1 MAFVRCEFCSANVK
15 EERFQR
21 HLEQVHP
28 AERSA
33 IAGARQRLRDLEREG
48 VVVKPRIPLRLP
60 KRFILYAGIAVL
72 VVLLVIGLPS
82 LLPGTTGGHIHP
94 TLSITVN
101 GQPLTIPGSI
111 GISSTSTGTIVASI
125 HTHGANGV
133 IHVESREPKTL
144 GDFFVVWGQPF
155 GSDRILSFLVDAGN
169 GLTMTV
175 NGQPTTAFGQLVFED
190 NQAIAI
196 VYGPR

>member
-15 EERFQR
+15 EERLPK

-33 IAGARQRLRDLEREG
+33 IIEARQRVRDLEREG
-48 VVVKPRIPLRLP
+48 VVVKPKIPLRLP

-72 VVLLVIGLPS
+72 VVLLAIGLPG
-82 LLPGTTGGHIHP
+82 LLPGTTTGGHIHP
-94 TLSITVN
+94 TLAITVN
-101 GQPLTIPGSI
+101 GQSLGVPGGI
-111 GISSTSTGTIVASI
+111 GISSGIVASI
-125 HTHGANGV
+125 HTHGGDGT

-144 GDFFVVWGQPF
+144 GDFFAVWGQPF
-155 GSDRILSFLVDAGN
+155 GSDRILSFVVDAGN

-175 NGQPTTAFGQLVFED
+175 NGQPSSAFDRLVFED
-190 NQAIAI
+190 DQAIAI

>member
-15 EERFQR
+15 EERLPK

-28 AERSA
+28 AERNA
-33 IAGARQRLRDLEREG
+33 IVASRQRLRDLEHEG
-48 VVVKPRIPLRLP
+48 VVVKPRTPLRFP
-60 KRFILYAGIAVL
+60 KRFVLYAAIAVL
-72 VVLLVIGLPS
+72 VVLLVIGLPR

-101 GQPLTIPGSI
+101 GQPLGIPGGI
-111 GISSTSTGTIVASI
+111 GISGGIVASI
-125 HTHGANGV
+125 HTHGGDGT
-133 IHVESREPKTL
+133 IHVESQDPKTL
-144 GDFFVVWGQPF
+144 GDFFAVWGQPF
-155 GSDRILSFLVDAGN
+155 GPDRILSFVVDAGN

-175 NGQPTTAFGQLVFED
+175 NGQPSNAFDRLVFED
-190 NQAIAI
+190 DQAIAI